1 MGFAEME
8 GNVGAGGVWC
18 QPQRLLFAGF
28 VDNST
33 GWDSAGLASYVRLL
47 RYAAWPARCLCGGV
61 RLSGQLS
68 GAAACGTAMSPC
80 WGGPSDGQRCTAW
93 GRSWRGHRHLA
104 RLSWRP
110 ALLPG
115 IRAEPNGAAGAS
127 AGGGGEAGWGWRG
140 FLVHTG
146 PCQKPLGWWSPF
158 LSSGLVISHS
168 FPCAGTD
175 RSEPVPN
182 WWSSERNASGALV
195 Q

>member
-1 MGFAEME
+1 M
-8 GNVGAGGVWC
+8 GAGGVWC

-33 GWDSAGLASYVRLL
+33 GWGSAGLASSGWAPAL
-47 RYAAWPARCLCGGV
+47 RGLACPLPLWGRQAV
-61 RLSGQLS
+61 
-68 GAAACGTAMSPC
+68 GAAEWGCCPRDCDVPVLGRAQRWPEVHSVGTQLEGAQAP
-80 WGGPSDGQRCTAW
+80 GTG
-93 GRSWRGHRHLA
+93 
-104 RLSWRP
+104 LSWRP
-110 ALLPG
+110 VLLPG
-115 IRAEPNGAAGAS
+115 IRAEPNRAAGAG

-168 FPCAGTD
+168 FHCAGTD
-175 RSEPVPN
+175 GSEPVPK

-195 Q
+195 QRVWELPG

>member
-1 MGFAEME
+1 MQKRKVMWVLAGFGVSPRDCCSLVLSTTAR
-8 GNVGAGGVWC
+8 GGVALAL
-18 QPQRLLFAGF
+18 PPRAG
-28 VDNST
+28 
-33 GWDSAGLASYVRLL
+33 LL

-80 WGGPSDGQRCTAW
+80 WGGPSDGQRCTVW
-93 GRSWRGHRHLA
+93 RCIWRGHRHLA

-146 PCQKPLGWWSPF
+146 PCHKPLGWWSPF

-168 FPCAGTD
+168 FHCAGTD
-175 RSEPVPN
+175 RSEPVPK